1 MMYLMKVL
9 VVGNGAREHA
19 IVKKLAEE
27 QIDLSVAMSKL
38 NPGIASLSKNVDIIE
53 LDDTLEYSKYD
64 YIDLAFIGPESPLAA
79 GVVDYLEDL
88 DVSTVGPRKAAA
100 KLEWSKSYARRVL
113 RDNKINGNPEFKICK
128 NIEEVKAF
136 LNEYSEVAV
145 KPDVLTGGKGVKITG
160 QHLMNR
166 EEVEKYAAEQIRKD
180 GLVVIEE
187 KLIGREFTLQAFCD
201 GKNLK
206 FMPIVR
212 DFKRAYDN
220 DRGPNTGS
228 MGSFSCANH
237 DMLDLDMKSV
247 EKGKKIMRE
256 TIEAM
261 KKNDNMYKGI
271 LYGGF
276 MTTKNDTYLI
286 EYNCRFGDP
295 EAINVLSLLE
305 KPLTEVG
312 YGIIDGNLP
321 SFGFEKK
328 ATVCVYIVPEGYP
341 TNPIRDQPIE
351 IGESVKSEIYY
362 ASVYA
367 DDGAVK
373 TTSSRSIALLNKGDS
388 VSEAREKVYSDVDK
402 IRGRLHYRTD
412 IAAGVK

>member
-1 MMYLMKVL
+1 MKVL

-19 IVKKLAEE
+19 LVKKLAEE
-27 QIDLSVAMSKL
+27 HIDLSVAMSKL

-53 LDDTLEYSKYD
+53 LDDTLEYSIYD

-88 DVSTVGPRKAAA
+88 GVSTVGPRKAAA
-100 KLEWSKSYARRVL
+100 KLEWSKSYARSVL
-113 RDNKINGNPEFKICK
+113 KDNKIDGNPEFQICK
-128 NIEEVKAF
+128 NIEEVKEF

-160 QHLMNR
+160 QHLNNR

-220 DRGPNTGS
+220 DQGPNTGS

-237 DMLDLDMKSV
+237 DMPDLDKKSV

-261 KKNDNMYKGI
+261 RKIGNMYKGI

>member
-1 MMYLMKVL
+1 MKVL

-88 DVSTVGPRKAAA
+88 GVSTVGPRKAAA

-128 NIEEVKAF
+128 NIEEVKEF

-237 DMLDLDMKSV
+237 DMPDLDMKSV

-367 DDGAVK
+367 DDEAVK

-388 VSEAREKVYSDVDK
+388 VSEARENVYSDVDK

>member
-88 DVSTVGPRKAAA
+88 GVSTVGPRKAAA